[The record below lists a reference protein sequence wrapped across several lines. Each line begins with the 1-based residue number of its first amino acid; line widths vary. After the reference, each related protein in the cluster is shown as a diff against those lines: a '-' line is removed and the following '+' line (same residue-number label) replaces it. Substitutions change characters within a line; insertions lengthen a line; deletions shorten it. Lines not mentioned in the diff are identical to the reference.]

1 MSARLKTSS
10 HPINNPFVLAKKKTI
25 NIIGLNSGTSAD
37 GLDIA
42 LIRFD
47 GNQSPEFVK
56 RKTFEFPA
64 VLKQSIIAA
73 GEPENVNGVDWLRLD
88 SDLGR
93 IMGEYAK
100 SFLQSLRK
108 GRLNAD
114 LIGSHGQTIRHLPK
128 DFENPL
134 TLQVGDPSLI
144 ASISGLPVI
153 GDFRR
158 SDLAAGGQGAPLSPV
173 LHQLLF
179 SHRRRWRAIVNIGG
193 ISNATILPPVN
204 SKSKLV
210 AGDCGPGNMLVDLA
224 MQKLYNQP
232 YDMDGETALKG
243 HPPMTVVSRIL
254 QNRYFEL
261 APPKSTGREMF
272 GQQFLDEVLGR
283 MSNVFSEDII
293 ATVSEVTVAG
303 IADFIKRF
311 GKKTEE
317 IYLCGGGAKNKY
329 FMQRL
334 GQAFP
339 EKLISTTET
348 LGYDPDHL
356 ESLLWA
362 YLALKFIKQEPIEAR
377 HFTGAVKP
385 YIPGKLCLP

>member
-10 HPINNPFVLAKKKTI
+10 RPIDNPFVLAKKKTI

-42 LIRFD
+42 LIKFESNRK
-47 GNQSPEFVK
+47 PEFVK

-64 VLKQSIIAA
+64 ELKRAIIAA

-100 SFLQSLRK
+100 SFIQSLRK
-108 GRLNAD
+108 GRLKAD

-128 DFENPL
+128 DFEHPL

-144 ASISGLPVI
+144 AAISGLPVI

-179 SHRRRWRAIVNIGG
+179 SNRRHWRAIVNIGG
-193 ISNATILPPVN
+193 ISNATILPPASSN
-204 SKSKLV
+204 SKLV

-232 YDMDGETALKG
+232 YDMDGATALKG
-243 HPPMTVVSRIL
+243 HPPMAVVSRIL

-272 GQQFLDEVLGR
+272 GQQFLDEVLSR
-283 MSNVFSEDII
+283 MASVFSEDII

-317 IYLCGGGAKNKY
+317 IYLCGGGAKNNY

-339 EKLISTTET
+339 GKLISTTEK

-377 HFTGAVKP
+377 HFTGAEKP